1 MNYKSSYSQGL
12 QHSLTLFPL
21 VMEPFWRLKPRL
33 DFVNRAMVL
42 MIVDGRD
49 SLRFQHPLLNA
60 LISLTKRIGGGPL
73 VLISQKGQLESSS
86 GSPRSPTRTH
96 VIGCHLRRLNI
107 TPCLGS
113 ALSKSSISYIVKYSS
128 IDNLCTEFR

>member
-1 MNYKSSYSQGL
+1 MIVEVGRVQVQSLPTNALAVAPSSKIIRK
-12 QHSLTLFPL
+12 SLTKA
-21 VMEPFWRLKPRL
+21 KPR
-33 DFVNRAMVL
+33 VSRY
-42 MIVDGRD
+42 GRWGV
-49 SLRFQHPLLNA
+49 SYFGFSSRFFYG

-73 VLISQKGQLESSS
+73 VLISQRGQLGSSS

-113 ALSKSSISYIVKYSS
+113 ALRKGSISHIDKYSS
-128 IDNLCTEFR
+128 SCNHGTEFC